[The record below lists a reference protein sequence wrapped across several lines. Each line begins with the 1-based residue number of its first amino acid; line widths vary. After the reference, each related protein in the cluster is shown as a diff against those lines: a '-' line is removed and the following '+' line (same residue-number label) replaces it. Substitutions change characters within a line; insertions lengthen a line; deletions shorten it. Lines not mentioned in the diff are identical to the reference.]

1 VGESGY
7 DAYSGIMQKQSPPL
21 AASVRSIGLAV
32 PPCSVDQKNSAAF
45 AQTMLFSRD
54 LIAVGAPANRDRI
67 QSSPSHRTSTNN
79 ADERGINA
87 LYRMSTVQSRGS
99 VLLQGDAISPVASPL
114 AQSFYPQAESPEE
127 RGPTTGERNQR
138 FASEAVPLAQQA
150 AEEALRQ
157 GNISPLEITHL
168 IVVTCTGFQSP
179 GLDVRLIE
187 TLGLPAQT
195 ERVQVGFMG
204 CHAAI
209 NALRVARGLI
219 AADPLSQVLIVCV
232 ELCTLHYQYGWETDR
247 VVSNAIFA
255 DGAAAMVISNAES
268 SELLPKIVATGSIL
282 IADSQDAMTW
292 QIGDHGFE
300 MTLSAEV
307 PGIIQSELKA
317 FLIPW
322 LARHALTPE
331 DIAGWA
337 VHPGGPRILRSVQT
351 SLQLSDDDLAA
362 SRRVLASHGNMS
374 SPTMIFI
381 LDQFMKDQRDRPW
394 LMLGFGPGLEVEV
407 ALIR

>member
-1 VGESGY
+1 
-7 DAYSGIMQKQSPPL
+7 
-21 AASVRSIGLAV
+21 
-32 PPCSVDQKNSAAF
+32 
-45 AQTMLFSRD
+45 MLFSRE
-54 LIAVGAPANRDRI
+54 LIAVGDSVNGQRI
-67 QSSPSHRTSTNN
+67 DSKSAQRTSTSS
-79 ADERGINA
+79 ADERGISA
-87 LYRMSTVQSRGS
+87 LYRMSTVQRRGS
-99 VLLQGDAISPVASPL
+99 VLLQRDALSQVASPL
-114 AQSFYPQAESPEE
+114 DQSFYPQAESPEE
-127 RGPTTGERNQR
+127 RGPTTGQRNQR
-138 FASEAVPLAQQA
+138 FACEAVPLAQRA
-150 AEEALRQ
+150 SEEALVK
-157 GNISPLEITHL
+157 GNISPQEITHL

-179 GLDVRLIE
+179 GLDVQLIE
-187 TLGLPAQT
+187 RLGLPAQT

-219 AADPLSQVLIVCV
+219 AADPLSNVLVVCV

-268 SELLPKIVATGSIL
+268 DRSLPQVVATGSIL
-282 IADSQDAMTW
+282 IADSQDAMSW

-307 PGIIQSELKA
+307 PGIIQAELKA

-322 LARHALTPE
+322 LARHGLVTN

-337 VHPGGPRILRSVQT
+337 VHPGGPRILRSVQA

-362 SRRVLASHGNMS
+362 SRRVLANHGNMS

-381 LDQFMKDQRDRPW
+381 LDQFMKDRRDRPW

-407 ALIR
+407 ALIH